1 MAARFDFDTL
11 VVGAGPVGA
20 SAARHLALDR
30 AAGSVAVVGPSE
42 PLDHHAHSGIHG
54 AWHDE
59 GRLTRLIAGHHVWAH
74 LARES
79 VARYAEIAEQGGEQF
94 HVPGS
99 VLYVFEEGRGFD
111 QHRAVAEQVGAEF
124 ADVSPY
130 TEQFPYL
137 RVPPAARALLETGS
151 AGVINPR
158 RLVANQLRAA
168 SLLGATVVDDVVASL
183 EPETDGVVAV
193 LHAGA
198 RLRCRRAVVAA
209 GAYVN
214 SFGLLPSPASV
225 SAIGITAHFFAVD
238 GAVADELEGMPGML
252 WFDARGDGT
261 FVYSLPPIR
270 YPDGRL
276 WFKIGGQRESAP
288 LHGREEVD
296 RWHRSDGDGM
306 GFSSVAE
313 WVAEHVPVLAG
324 LESHTVGCVITETSS
339 TLPMIAEVSPT
350 GAPAR
355 VVAVSGCSG
364 AAAKSCDEIGRIAAV
379 LAVHGE
385 WDSPLDRALLSGR

>member
-1 MAARFDFDTL
+1 VHRPLATRASTPL
-11 VVGAGPVGA
+11 PV
-20 SAARHLALDR
+20 
-30 AAGSVAVVGPSE
+30 
-42 PLDHHAHSGIHG
+42 DHHAHPGLHG

-74 LARES
+74 LARQS
-79 VARYAEIAEQGGEQF
+79 VARYADIAEQGGQQF

-99 VLYVFEEGRGFD
+99 VLYVFEQGQGFE
-111 QHRAVAEQVGAEF
+111 QHRTVAEQVGAEF
-124 ADVSPY
+124 ADVSDTPGS
-130 TEQFPYL
+130 FPYL
-137 RVPPAARALLETGS
+137 SVPPSSRALLETGS
-151 AGVINPR
+151 AGIINPR

-168 SLLGATVVDDVVASL
+168 SLHGATVVDDVVTSL
-183 EPETDGVVAV
+183 EPDVDGVVAV
-193 LHAGA
+193 LHAGT

-214 SFGLLPSPASV
+214 SFGLLPSPAPV

-238 GAVADELEGMPGML
+238 GTVADELEGMPGML
-252 WFDARGDGT
+252 WFDARGEGS

-276 WFKIGGQRESAP
+276 WFKIGGHRESAP
-288 LHGREEVD
+288 LHGAEEVN

-306 GFSSVAE
+306 GFESVAT
-313 WVAEHVPVLAG
+313 WVAEHIPLLAG
-324 LESHTVGCVITETSS
+324 RESHTVGCVITESTSA
-339 TLPMIAEVSPT
+339 LPMIAEVTPT
-350 GAPAR
+350 GAPGR

-385 WDSPLDRALLSGR
+385 WDSPLDRALLSGC